1 MSFPIVLDNSSFG
14 SFLTQNASA
23 ATNFSRIA
31 SILVSAT
38 VAIVSI
44 RTALRKASRIKY
56 LRIP

>member
-14 SFLTQNASA
+14 SFLTQNTSA